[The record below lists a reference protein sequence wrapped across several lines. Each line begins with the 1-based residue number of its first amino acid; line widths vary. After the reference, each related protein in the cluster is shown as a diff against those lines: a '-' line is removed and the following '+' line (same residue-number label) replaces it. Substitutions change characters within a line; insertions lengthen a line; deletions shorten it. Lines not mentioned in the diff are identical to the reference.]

1 MNKAMTT
8 YHKHEKT
15 ILNDHIEKSKTDQHC
30 EKSGCLF
37 LAMKAISK
45 MPWTFYCDNVRSET
59 FMKTDPTF
67 GIESN
72 KDNLS
77 FDEAKILHL
86 FNLVHHEEHVE
97 SEERIKTAI
106 RAIILLESMKQ
117 SGYFKGV
124 TFLPVSF
131 STLFKL
137 RVSRD
142 LHRFDLSEELFWNTR
157 VWRPEKL
164 QWLGSLAVSPGLTWN
179 SWIC

>member
-1 MNKAMTT
+1 
-8 YHKHEKT
+8 
-15 ILNDHIEKSKTDQHC
+15 
-30 EKSGCLF
+30 
-37 LAMKAISK
+37 
-45 MPWTFYCDNVRSET
+45 
-59 FMKTDPTF
+59 MKTDPTF

-77 FDEAKILHL
+77 LDEAKILHL
-86 FNLVHHEEHVE
+86 FNLVHHEENVA

-124 TFLPVSF
+124 TFLPVRF

-142 LHRFDLSEELFWNTR
+142 LGEESFWNTR
-157 VWRPEKL
+157 TWRPEKL
-164 QWLGSLAVSPGLTWN
+164 QWLESLPVSPGLDSLLLPLAWN
-179 SWIC
+179 SWIR

>member
-1 MNKAMTT
+1 MT
-8 YHKHEKT
+8 
-15 ILNDHIEKSKTDQHC
+15 
-30 EKSGCLF
+30 
-37 LAMKAISK
+37 
-45 MPWTFYCDNVRSET
+45 
-59 FMKTDPTF
+59 
-67 GIESN
+67 
-72 KDNLS
+72 
-77 FDEAKILHL
+77 
-86 FNLVHHEEHVE
+86 

-131 STLFKL
+131 STSFKI

-157 VWRPEKL
+157 IWRPEKL
-164 QWLGSLAVSPGLTWN
+164 QWLGSLAVSPGLDSLLLPSAWN

>member
-8 YHKHEKT
+8 YHKHEKN
-15 ILNDHIEKSKTDQHC
+15 ILNDYIEKSKTDQHC

-45 MPWTFYCDNVRSET
+45 MPWTFYCDNVRSEI

-77 FDEAKILHL
+77 LDEAKILHL
-86 FNLVHHEEHVE
+86 FNLVHHEEYVA

-142 LHRFDLSEELFWNTR
+142 L
-157 VWRPEKL
+157 
-164 QWLGSLAVSPGLTWN
+164 GLT
-179 SWIC
+179 